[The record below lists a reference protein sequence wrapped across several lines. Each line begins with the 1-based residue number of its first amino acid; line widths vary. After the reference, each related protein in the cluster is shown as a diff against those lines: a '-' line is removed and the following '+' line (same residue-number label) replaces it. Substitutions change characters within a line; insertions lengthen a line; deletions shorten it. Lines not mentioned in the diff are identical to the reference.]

1 MFIPKLACA
10 TLVLFLA
17 SQSHMR
23 GATLNGESTPLSAA
37 TVHGANANDAS
48 VQSALE
54 TIANEFMVAWQKQD
68 MTTISNILA
77 PDFLFAGP
85 HGVKT
90 RAYTL
95 NVLTHCTLGKFTLED
110 FQLRQTSAD
119 SAILLYKI
127 HRDLTCFGKKDLENT
142 LNTDTFLRKAG
153 KWTIMLTTEGE
164 LPGP

>member
-1 MFIPKLACA
+1 MYIPKLART
-10 TLVLFLA
+10 TLVLLLI
-17 SQSHMR
+17 SQFHVR
-23 GATLNGESTPLSAA
+23 GATLNGASTPPSAA
-37 TVHGANANDAS
+37 IVRGADSNGAP
-48 VQSALE
+48 VQSELE
-54 TIANEFMVAWQKQD
+54 GIAKNFMVAWQKQD

-95 NVLTHCTLGKFTLED
+95 NVLTHCTLGQFTLED
-110 FQLRQTSAD
+110 FQMRQTSAD

-142 LNTDTFLRKAG
+142 LNTDTFLRKDG
-153 KWTIMLTTEGE
+153 KWFIVLTTEGE
-164 LPGP
+164 LPAH